1 MRDPNVTMCF
11 NAKSWSSM
19 TPLNSSSSNR
29 GKPVQDW
36 GGGYH
41 SHGGN
46 PIAGWFIM
54 ENPTNMDDLGVHLF

>member
-1 MRDPNVTMCF
+1 MHKLRLLKMRDPKVSMWF

-41 SHGGN
+41 MVITSMRWDMG
-46 PIAGWFIM
+46 PVWRF
-54 ENPTNMDDLGVHLF
+54 P

>member
-1 MRDPNVTMCF
+1 MRDPKVTMWF

-41 SHGGN
+41 MVITFHEVGYG
-46 PIAGWFIM
+46 AHM
-54 ENPTNMDDLGVHLF
+54 EVSIVMVVPQ